1 MEKREREREGIK
13 PSRDNSTL
21 ESTRYL
27 PPIPLRLPGVAE
39 KWRGNDIAGR
49 EDAIVGEKKR
59 RRKKKKE
66 ET

>member
-1 MEKREREREGIK
+1 MEKREKEREGIK

-39 KWRGNDIAGR
+39 KWRGNDIGR